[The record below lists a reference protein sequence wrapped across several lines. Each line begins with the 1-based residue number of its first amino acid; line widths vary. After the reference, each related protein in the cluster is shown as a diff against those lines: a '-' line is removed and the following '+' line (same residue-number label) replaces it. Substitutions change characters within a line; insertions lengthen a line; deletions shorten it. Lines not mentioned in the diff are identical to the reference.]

1 VWRARASPCAAAKL
15 AAMRIPS
22 SRWFAG
28 PAFDTD
34 TEAPCGTSV
43 AQAREALSY
52 WRGRL
57 GRLPWYRRSAR
68 AEAREMARRWQRRL
82 LQAHL
87 ERWRLGA
94 FSSHAMRVA
103 DRWTPGGASR
113 SALRLT
119 VLVVRATTVGRLLAA
134 LAFTTLL
141 CAVTL
146 TVLAAVVLGQLL

>member
-1 VWRARASPCAAAKL
+1 
-15 AAMRIPS
+15 MRIPS

-28 PAFDTD
+28 PAFDTE

-43 AQAREALSY
+43 AQAREALSF

-57 GRLPWYRRSAR
+57 ARLPWYRRSAR

-94 FSSHAMRVA
+94 LSGHAMRVA
-103 DRWTPGGASR
+103 DRWTPRGATGT
-113 SALRLT
+113 AVRLT
-119 VLVVRATTVGRLLAA
+119 VLVARATTVGRLLAA
-134 LAFTTLL
+134 LAVTTVLL
-141 CAVTL
+141 VLTL